1 MSVVEIFFPTPFRVV
16 VVWPNRY
23 GVGNLQCLP
32 EEVAP
37 LPLEMR
43 LAHLEGVPIR
53 WRVGAREGLA
63 LWNRR
68 GVFLIPRSTHVQ
80 VEQELLL
87 PGELRIQEENNG
99 LVLAGPG
106 VPGERQ
112 EIPLRDLKRVV
123 LALQADPP
131 AVWAAGLYSSSS
143 PRRIWV
149 QVIQPEFPPELPPE
163 FLLRLEVPDI
173 CPEPGL
179 EIAPGFLAVRS
190 GRELWAGRLA
200 QNALPLVFQDEGF
213 GLAAAGFSPRGR
225 WLVGLRGQGERSTEV
240 LRWRWARAAF
250 RPVRVEEIPPTPD
263 RGFPTRIAPGLNW
276 AIRAGN
282 RIWAIPLSI
291 GEGKGEPQETLRRIL
306 PA

>member
-87 PGELRIQEENNG
+87 PGGLRIQEENNG

-106 VPGERQ
+106 IPGEKWV
-112 EIPLRDLKRVV
+112 LTRDFQGKHLERVV
-123 LALQADPP
+123 LALRADPP
-131 AVWAAGLYSSSS
+131 AVWAAGLYSGG
-143 PRRIWV
+143 PYVGFAV
-149 QVIQPEFPPELPPE
+149 QAFHPGGMLDLKVQLPIVNVRPE
-163 FLLRLEVPDI
+163 V
-173 CPEPGL
+173 
-179 EIAPGFLAVRS
+179 APGFLAIL
-190 GRELWAGRLA
+190 GEDLLWAGGMDQNSLA
-200 QNALPLVFQDEGF
+200 LLLEDKKLI
-213 GLAAAGFSPRGR
+213 GLGFSPRGR
-225 WLVGLRGQGERSTEV
+225 WLVALREDSSSFM
-240 LRWRWARAAF
+240 WRWAREAF
-250 RPVRVEEIPPTPD
+250 RLVRHEEIAGLPEKSHPYSLWSI
-263 RGFPTRIAPGLNW
+263 RIAPSLKW
-276 AIRAGN
+276 AICVDHGV
-282 RIWAIPLSI
+282 WAIPLPSPLPPPPK
-291 GEGKGEPQETLRRIL
+291 EGGKPQETLRRIL
-306 PA
+306 L